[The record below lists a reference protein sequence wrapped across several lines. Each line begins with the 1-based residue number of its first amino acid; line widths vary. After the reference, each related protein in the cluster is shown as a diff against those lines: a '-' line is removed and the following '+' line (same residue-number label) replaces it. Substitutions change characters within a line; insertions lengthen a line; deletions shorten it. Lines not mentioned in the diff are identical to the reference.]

1 MSQKTGVLELARRQ
15 DVEEKEIA
23 RFLHDLRETLRQKD
37 VIDHGH
43 ATSLYDYLS
52 RRRES
57 AKDGDEQRVVDSL
70 VRRLLGVLG
79 YGGALATYNEPQSGT
94 AERAIPDWTVRA
106 PEYLAAVPVF
116 LVEDK
121 STAIRDFHQV
131 RRGRDTSEESPLD
144 QLRRYVLSGA
154 VHARVGMICNGWRW
168 EAWQFAGDDGD
179 TRLVEV
185 NLFEL
190 ARLAESASEEAFP
203 GAQEPALRTLW
214 SRFSHAAFLRAR
226 DLGAF
231 FQELSPPPD
240 DWSGDLLSYHEHL
253 WKRDAIDVSASPEIL
268 VEALRGLIEQFAE
281 DVLHQLV
288 DSLRRFRSYQDLRRE
303 MERQSRL
310 PRLLQP
316 IALREPSFT
325 LGKEEFEIQF
335 LYPLGEWCRNPR
347 PEETKE
353 RIAEWIG
360 QLEPWVRTPNGSP
373 APAEQMSLGAQPP
386 AGKTL
391 ARARDVAETRKR
403 EVLEALGRELEALTR
418 EALEEFSALRQLA
431 EDHRSSIRVG
441 EAYRT
446 WIQRVSSSVLV
457 GATEEILQREF
468 ARQTAYVYIIRL
480 LLVRICEDKGLFRR
494 KLSDGGLAL
503 WQEHARQYLDYASGR
518 SYEYLTRM
526 AYECAQNVYVHFY
539 GASELFDW
547 YRMDDKMLLR
557 ALRVLN
563 AFQLAGIDTDI
574 IGAVYGRYLEEG
586 KHEQGRYYTPKPLVK
601 TMLDLMDYQGDQIVN
616 RRIADLAC
624 GSGSFLV
631 EACRRLLDGYRDRDG
646 RIPTSRLGPALEDVQ
661 RSLWGVE
668 LNPFA
673 CYLAET
679 NLLIQVLDVVRQ
691 ARDASIHLAVD
702 RFRIYCA
709 DSLIVDPA
717 IAQASDAT
725 LYLLGRDRA
734 TAELLKAKAGSF
746 REGFDYLIGN
756 PPYVRADEEGASFQA
771 YRRRLEREDWF
782 TTRHLKWDLYVPFV
796 EQYHR
801 LLSERPEARACLVTI
816 ESISTAPYA
825 EKLRE
830 LLLGKAVLHDIAFAE
845 GLRLFEDASWQNNV
859 IFCFSKGEPPESHQV
874 RRRVSERQVGRS
886 GLDLEPLDQ
895 PVQAHLTPDEV
906 FRLRLPVELSLK
918 DTVPLGE
925 ICYVSV
931 GMVLNSDEALQ
942 EGSTVTVPASYEP
955 AHFGQTLIEDLGD
968 QGKRVRHRSF
978 KRDDLLADA
987 PDEIHT
993 RPYLGSREVLRG
1005 GIGHLRWLEYG
1016 EQTRCP
1022 RFVRRSTFPELYE
1035 HPKVMFGTF
1044 TGVAV
1049 DLGGPDGFLVTP
1061 DSVRIAIRWRL
1072 LEAVENRSLQK
1083 ARRQLGEEGKP
1094 DLGLSD
1100 QFSEW
1105 YLCAVALSEPIQKWL
1120 YSTKRSMKDHVYP
1133 EDIKTIPIKRL
1144 PRRQQE
1150 SFVRL
1155 EKERHSLW
1163 RELIRLEEE
1172 GFEIGPRIRLPVH
1185 RLTARFQ
1192 SEHPEVEH
1200 LALFQIPASILEL
1213 ADTAYDQDLR
1223 RARARGGE
1231 IVIKKEVVAR
1241 VGKGI
1246 ADRERVAELFA
1257 RYLRDLPG
1265 TLTSRQTIDALPRTE
1280 QGLLAL
1286 AGYLDA
1292 QEEGVRARR
1301 ARIAEIQSEIDRL
1314 AWALYRPAQ
1323 IFESIVQT
1331 LEPSIPPPG

>member
-1 MSQKTGVLELARRQ
+1 MSGDQRPQKTGVLELARRQ
-15 DVEEKEIA
+15 EDEDKELA
-23 RFLHDLRETLRQKD
+23 RFFRELRETFRRKD
-37 VIDHGH
+37 IVDHGR

-70 VRRLLGVLG
+70 VRQLLGVLG
-79 YGGALATYNEPQSGT
+79 YEGASATYNEPQPGT
-94 AERAIPDWTVRA
+94 GERAIPDWTVRA

-121 STAIRDFHQV
+121 STTIRDFHQV

-185 NLFEL
+185 DLFEL
-190 ARLAESASEEAFP
+190 ARLAESESEEAFP

-240 DWSGDLLSYHEHL
+240 DWSGDLPSYHEHL
-253 WKRDAIDVSASPEIL
+253 WQRDAIDVSASPEIL

-347 PEETKE
+347 PEETKG

-360 QLEPWVRTPNGSP
+360 QLEPWVRAPNGSP
-373 APAEQMSLGAQPP
+373 TSAEQMTLGAQPP
-386 AGKTL
+386 AKKTL
-391 ARARDVAETRKR
+391 ARTHDVAETKKR
-403 EVLEALGRELEALTR
+403 DLLEALSRQIEALTR

-601 TMLDLMDYQGDQIVN
+601 AMLDLMDYQGDQIVN

-631 EACRRLLDGYRDRDG
+631 DACRRLLDGYRDRDG

-661 RSLWGVE
+661 RSLWGIE

-734 TAELLKAKAGSF
+734 TAELLKAKAGAF

-825 EKLRE
+825 QKLRE
-830 LLLGKAVLHDIAFAE
+830 LLLGGAILHDIVFAE
-845 GLRLFEDASWQNNV
+845 GLRLFEDASWQDNV
-859 IFCFSKGEPPESHQV
+859 IFSYSKAEPATEHHV
-874 RRRVSERQVGRS
+874 RRWTAQKVGGTLKLETLDEQLQKQLTSE
-886 GLDLEPLDQ
+886 
-895 PVQAHLTPDEV
+895 TV
-906 FRLRLPVELSLK
+906 FNRRPRIELSLK
-918 DTVPLGE
+918 KTVPLE
-925 ICYVSV
+925 TICYVTK
-931 GMVLNSDEALQ
+931 GMVLHSNERLK
-942 EGSTVTVPASYEP
+942 EGEILLAPASYDP
-955 AHFGQTLIEDLGD
+955 ARFDEMLVEDLGEG
-968 QGKRVRHRSF
+968 GKRIRHKSF
-978 KRDDLLADA
+978 VRDDLIAQK
-987 PDEIHT
+987 PDEIHV
-993 RPYLGSREVLRG
+993 RPYLDSREVLRG
-1005 GIGHLRWLEYG
+1005 GIGRKRWLEYG
-1016 EQTRCP
+1016 PHTRCP
-1022 RFVRRSTFPELYE
+1022 ARVSRPTFPELYDR
-1035 HPKVMFGTF
+1035 PKIVFGAF
-1044 TGVAV
+1044 VGVAV
-1049 DLGGPDGFLVTP
+1049 DDGEDDGFAMVPHT
-1061 DSVRIAIRWRL
+1061 VRLAILWHRL
-1072 LEAVENRSLQK
+1072 SGVENRSLATARDQLASTQRYDPRTSK
-1083 ARRQLGEEGKP
+1083 AI
-1094 DLGLSD
+1094 
-1100 QFSEW
+1100 SEW
-1105 YLCAVALSEPIQKWL
+1105 YLCALALSEPIQAWM
-1120 YSTKRSMKDHVYP
+1120 YSRKRSMKGDVYP
-1133 EDIKTIPIKRL
+1133 EDIKEIPIKIL
-1144 PRRQQE
+1144 SPRKQE
-1150 SFVRL
+1150 PFIGLEQERHQLWRDLLRL
-1155 EKERHSLW
+1155 EDD
-1163 RELIRLEEE
+1163 
-1172 GFEIGPRIRLPVH
+1172 GFEIGSAVRVPVH
-1185 RLTARFQ
+1185 RLAARFQ

-1200 LALFQIPASILEL
+1200 LALFQISASVLEL
-1213 ADTAYDQDLR
+1213 ANTAYDQDLR

-1231 IVIKKEVVAR
+1231 IVIKKAVVAR

-1246 ADRERVAELFA
+1246 ADKDRVAELFA

-1265 TLTSRQTIDALPRTE
+1265 TLASRQTIDALPRTE
-1280 QGLLAL
+1280 KGLLEL

-1314 AWALYRPAQ
+1314 AWALYRP
-1323 IFESIVQT
+1323 E
-1331 LEPSIPPPG
+1331 E